1 MYEDDFYEIEDSS
14 SIGITLSELLEY
26 YRVLSLQ

>member
-1 MYEDDFYEIEDSS
+1 MFEDDFYAAIDSAS
-14 SIGITLSELLEY
+14 VGITLEELLEY